1 MDKTKEVSPAKP
13 GNDLELM
20 TQSDGAT
27 VGIRE
32 ASQYVK
38 AELTDPKLVSPTN
51 KDKRIEVKA
60 LDYTTLGMDDE
71 IQILANGG
79 KSFLV
84 KKKYVKLLE
93 YGVYNSEMDIMN
105 RVGTEEN
112 KPDQVAGVL
121 DKISARTQEILAD
134 IIELKKNV
142 EEGSNLST
150 DSYST
155 CIAELESF
163 IQVLKD
169 QADMISAESVN

>member
-93 YGVYNSEMDIMN
+93 YGVYNSEIDIMN

>member
-1 MDKTKEVSPAKP
+1 
-13 GNDLELM
+13 M

-93 YGVYNSEMDIMN
+93 YGVYNSEIDIMN

>member
-1 MDKTKEVSPAKP
+1 
-13 GNDLELM
+13 M

-93 YGVYNSEMDIMN
+93 YGVYNSEIDIAN
-105 RVGTEEN
+105 KVGTEEN

>member
-1 MDKTKEVSPAKP
+1 LDKTKEVSPAQP

-60 LDYTTLGMDDE
+60 LDYTSLGMDDE

-93 YGVYNSEMDIMN
+93 YGVYNSEMDIAN
-105 RVGTEEN
+105 KVGTDEN
-112 KPDQVAGVL
+112 KPDRVAGVL
-121 DKISARTQEILAD
+121 DKVTARTKEILAD
-134 IIELKKNV
+134 IVELKKNV

-163 IQVLKD
+163 IQVLQD
-169 QADMISAESVN
+169 QANDISAESVN